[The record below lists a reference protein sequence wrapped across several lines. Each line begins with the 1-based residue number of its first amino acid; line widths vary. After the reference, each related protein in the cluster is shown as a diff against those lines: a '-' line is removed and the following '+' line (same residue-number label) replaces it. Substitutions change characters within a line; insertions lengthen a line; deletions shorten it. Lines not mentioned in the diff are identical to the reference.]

1 MYNVYKVIHKIRY
14 LLNTVEKFFINFIHN
29 DIKFSIIVSGVRNY
43 FEQTLKI
50 SYDGNVE

>member
-1 MYNVYKVIHKIRY
+1 MDSVYKVIHKIQY
-14 LLNTVEKFFINFIHN
+14 LLNTVESFPLNFIHN